1 MSLSRV
7 LIANRGEIAIRIA
20 SAAAELNITSIAIY
34 AEDDAAALHVRKA
47 DESVPLSGVGV
58 PAYLDIEQII
68 AMAQQH
74 KCDAIHPGYGFLS
87 ESEEFASAC
96 AAANIVFVGPTAD
109 TLSVFGDKARARTLA
124 LDLDIPLPKGSSE
137 AVDLAAA
144 TAFFESLGEGG
155 AIMIKAL
162 AGGGGRGMRPVKQL
176 NDLAAAYARCQSE
189 ALASFG
195 NDQLYVEQLISEPR
209 HIEIQ
214 IMGDGQGHII
224 HLGEREC
231 SLQRRQQKLLE
242 IAPSPSLTPGVR
254 EEICA
259 AALKLARAVQY
270 SGLGTF
276 EFLLDAQDNF
286 YFMEANPRVQVEH
299 TVTEAITNID
309 LVQAQLQIAGGAS
322 LPQLDLS
329 QDAIAAPKGFAIQ
342 LRVNTEQL
350 QADGSVHPSS
360 GVLSQFEMPSG
371 PGVRVDSC
379 GYAGFTTSPYYDSL
393 LAKVIVYSGS
403 SDYQKAIRKAQ
414 RALRE
419 CHITG
424 IDTNIPFLQ
433 SLLNQPQVQQNQV
446 STQYI
451 DNHLN
456 ALLAAVETQQPL
468 YIAKQGTTDEKK
480 REAAAQSLPEHCAA
494 VVAPMQSVVVELCVE
509 PNQRILMGQQIAVLE
524 AMKMEHIITAPASGT
539 IKSLHIQVG
548 AAALEGDILA
558 VIEVSGEQ
566 GQSLSEESQFNIELV
581 RSDLQELLE
590 RKAKTLDEARPEA
603 VAKRHKRGGRMA
615 RENISDL
622 LDEGSFQEYGSL
634 TIAARRKRRKIEEL
648 IDISPADGLVAG
660 TGSINGDLFSEDKS
674 RCLVM
679 SYDYTVFAGTQGVM
693 NHKKTDRMLRLANQ
707 QKIPLVFF
715 TEGGGGRP
723 GDTDYP
729 VVAGLDLDTWS
740 SMATLSGLV
749 PIVGIVA
756 GRCFAGNAAL
766 LGCSDVIIATKNS
779 NIGMAGPAMIEGGG
793 LGSFTPEQVGDSQV
807 QSTNGVID
815 ILVEN
820 EQEAVAAAKKYL
832 SYFQGTIENWQ
843 ASDQRTLRHCIPEN
857 RLRSYDIK
865 KVIENIA
872 DVDSVLELRA
882 QFGVGIVTAFI
893 RIEGRPFGLIANN
906 SKHLGGAIDSPA
918 SDKAARFIKLCD
930 AFDIPLISLC
940 DTPGFMVGP
949 EAEKSAQVR
958 HFSRLFVTAA
968 NMTIP
973 MFSIVLRKGYGL
985 GAMAMTGGGFHAG
998 VFTMAWPTGEFG
1010 AMGLEGAV
1018 RLGFKK
1024 ELAAMEDPVKQ
1035 KAFFDMLV
1043 AKAYEMGKATNMAST
1058 LEIDE
1063 VIDPADTR
1071 ASIIRGIK
1079 AAAPAELRAG
1089 KKLRFIDTW

>member
-1 MSLSRV
+1 
-7 LIANRGEIAIRIA
+7 
-20 SAAAELNITSIAIY
+20 
-34 AEDDAAALHVRKA
+34 
-47 DESVPLSGVGV
+47 
-58 PAYLDIEQII
+58 
-68 AMAQQH
+68 
-74 KCDAIHPGYGFLS
+74 
-87 ESEEFASAC
+87 
-96 AAANIVFVGPTAD
+96 
-109 TLSVFGDKARARTLA
+109 
-124 LDLDIPLPKGSSE
+124 
-137 AVDLAAA
+137 
-144 TAFFESLGEGG
+144 
-155 AIMIKAL
+155 
-162 AGGGGRGMRPVKQL
+162 
-176 NDLAAAYARCQSE
+176 
-189 ALASFG
+189 
-195 NDQLYVEQLISEPR
+195 
-209 HIEIQ
+209 
-214 IMGDGQGHII
+214 
-224 HLGEREC
+224 
-231 SLQRRQQKLLE
+231 
-242 IAPSPSLTPGVR
+242 
-254 EEICA
+254 
-259 AALKLARAVQY
+259 
-270 SGLGTF
+270 
-276 EFLLDAQDNF
+276 
-286 YFMEANPRVQVEH
+286 
-299 TVTEAITNID
+299 
-309 LVQAQLQIAGGAS
+309 
-322 LPQLDLS
+322 
-329 QDAIAAPKGFAIQ
+329 
-342 LRVNTEQL
+342 
-350 QADGSVHPSS
+350 
-360 GVLSQFEMPSG
+360 
-371 PGVRVDSC
+371 
-379 GYAGFTTSPYYDSL
+379 
-393 LAKVIVYSGS
+393 VIVYSGS

-456 ALLAAVETQQPL
+456 TLLAAVETQQPL
-468 YIAKQGTTDEKK
+468 YIAKQDTTDEKK
-480 REAAAQSLPEHCAA
+480 REAAAQSLPDNCAA

-548 AAALEGDILA
+548 GAALEGDILA

-566 GQSLSEESQFNIELV
+566 GESLSEESQFNIELV

-615 RENISDL
+615 RENITDL

-660 TGSINGDLFSEDKS
+660 TGSINGELFSEDKS

-807 QSTNGVID
+807 QSSNGVID
-815 ILVEN
+815 ILVED

-832 SYFQGTIENWQ
+832 SYFQGTIKNWQ

-893 RIEGRPFGLIANN
+893 RIEGRPFGVIANN
-906 SKHLGGAIDSPA
+906 SKHLGGAIDTPA

-968 NMTIP
+968 NMSIP
-973 MFSIVLRKGYGL
+973 MLSIVLRKGYGL